1 MLGGRRARAFEGR
14 GAPRA
19 AAAMTGTRAVV
30 PRARRDARTRALVRT
45 CRFRRPV
52 TWEVR
57 RPPPIRSLAV
67 GCDRVVGTSSKNL
80 TRQTVEARWRR
91 RRRRSRRS

>member
-1 MLGGRRARAFEGR
+1 MGGRRARAFEGR

-19 AAAMTGTRAVV
+19 ADAMTGTRAAV

-45 CRFRRPV
+45 CRSRRPV

-57 RPPPIRSLAV
+57 RPPPIRSLGFSRHSQTAV
-67 GCDRVVGTSSKNL
+67 GGHPFQNDATDR
-80 TRQTVEARWRR
+80 
-91 RRRRSRRS
+91 